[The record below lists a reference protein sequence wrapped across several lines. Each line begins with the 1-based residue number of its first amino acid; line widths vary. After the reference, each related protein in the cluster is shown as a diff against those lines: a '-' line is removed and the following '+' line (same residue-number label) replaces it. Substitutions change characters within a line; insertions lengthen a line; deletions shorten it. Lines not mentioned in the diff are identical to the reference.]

1 MSFPTNYQRAMTE
14 LASLAEPD
22 KPAYVRVK
30 ALTKLVHELSP
41 GNPNQRAIHLA
52 LGLDPHPDTQTSHE
66 TEPAALPE
74 GGRAPF
80 TIVSEEDLPEED
92 DEYQ

>member
-52 LGLDPHPDTQTSHE
+52 LGLEPHPDTQTSHD

-74 GGRAPF
+74 GDRLVLA
-80 TIVSEEDLPEED
+80 TSEDELTEED
-92 DEYQ
+92 DDYP